1 MPKDIAPRP
10 PAPPCIWRMKYTQTP
25 IRSRIGNDET
35 NSCIRNDWR
44 SGGAAL
50 KVTPRFCSVPMS
62 AELSVSGL

>member
-1 MPKDIAPRP
+1 M
-10 PAPPCIWRMKYTQTP
+10 
-25 IRSRIGNDET
+25 

-50 KVTPRFCSVPMS
+50 NVMPFCCSVPIS